1 MSIDN
6 VLQQAVRKA
15 SPVSISNSV
24 IIAVIGAVLY
34 FNKDAIVQGSP
45 LECAKAEYVNALNNM
60 YDVGMGT
67 PYSRAIIDVIPD
79 LACGDLTG
87 SQLTCAVIPGISVGI

>member
-1 MSIDN
+1 MDVFKHHARLISWEI
-6 VLQQAVRKA
+6 LKA
-15 SPVSISNSV
+15 RTLGDDYVY
-24 IIAVIGAVLY
+24 AKAK
-34 FNKDAIVQGSP
+34 FDALKPSLTGSP
-45 LECAKAEYVNALNNM
+45 LECAKAEYVKALNNM